1 MAYALAGGRKKR
13 SAMIYQDDLS
23 AAKHVIQGIKDFA
36 KVITT
41 HVPDV
46 EKQTKKLLNKPK
58 LKTTELLQAIN
69 NLEQK
74 AYENMFKKRLN
85 SQLNFDILL
94 QSINNPL
101 MWGLSDILDTLNI
114 ESIMMLLNKLKPQI
128 PESFAKYNIM
138 QLYQ

>member
-1 MAYALAGGRKKR
+1 M
-13 SAMIYQDDLS
+13 S

-36 KVITT
+36 KVITI

-58 LKTTELLQAIN
+58 LKTTELLQAIT

-74 AYENMFKKRLN
+74 AYENMIKKRLN

-101 MWGLSDILDTLNI
+101 IWGLSDVLDTLNI

-128 PESFAKYNIM
+128 LESFAKYNIM